1 MALAASIDCTADQVK
16 IHVKKMSTEY
26 PEEETIVIKDGGTAL
41 WTSPAFVGG
50 ELYEADVCLTRTTN
64 LQYTMT
70 LMDELFSL
78 PFFMV

>member
-26 PEEETIVIKDGGTAL
+26 PEEESIVIKDGQTAL
-41 WTSPAFVGG
+41 WTSPTFVSG
-50 ELYEADVCLTRTTN
+50 ELYEADVCLNRTTN

-78 PFFMV
+78 PFFIT